1 MSSQLH
7 GTGIA
12 LVTPFQNGVVDFDGL
27 ERVINHTIEG
37 DVEYLVSLG
46 TTGETP
52 TLSKQEQKEV
62 LEFTIKTVAGR
73 VPIVAGF
80 GGNNT
85 AQIVEDIK
93 NFHFEGVDFILS
105 SSPNYNKPTQ
115 EGLFQHYMA
124 LAEVAPVPIII
135 YNVPGRTARNI
146 SAETTIRLAR
156 ASDKFCAIK
165 EASGDIEQCMKI
177 ARDKPKDFLL
187 LSGDDA
193 LALPLISFGAKGI
206 ISVIGNALPREFS
219 DMIRYCL
226 NGDFKTASPLHF
238 ELLET
243 IDLIFRDGN
252 PSGVKGLLK
261 LQGVISSEEV
271 RLPLVPL
278 TEATNE
284 ALKIELEKINRLE
297 LVG

>member
-1 MSSQLH
+1 MSNKLH

-12 LVTPFQNGVVDFDGL
+12 LVTPFQNGIIDFDGL

-37 DVEYLVSLG
+37 GVEYLVSLG

-52 TLSKQEQKEV
+52 TLSKQEQKQV
-62 LEFTIKTVAGR
+62 LEFTVKTVAGR

-85 AQIVEDIK
+85 AQLVEDIK
-93 NFHFEGVDFILS
+93 NYHFKGVDFILS

-115 EGLFQHYMA
+115 EGIFQHYMA
-124 LAEVAPVPIII
+124 IAEVAPVPIII

-146 SAETTIRLAR
+146 SAETTIRLAK
-156 ASDKFCAIK
+156 ASNKFCAIK
-165 EASGDIEQCMKI
+165 EASGDMEQCMKI
-177 ARDKPKDFLL
+177 ARDKPEHFLL
-187 LSGDDA
+187 LSGDDP
-193 LALPLISFGAKGI
+193 LTLPMMSFGAKGV

-226 NGDFKTASPLHF
+226 AGDFKMATPLHF

-252 PSGVKGLLK
+252 PAGVKALLEMQNICSK
-261 LQGVISSEEV
+261 EV
-271 RLPLVPL
+271 RLPLVQL
-278 TEATNE
+278 TEPTNE
-284 ALKIELEKINRLE
+284 ALKVELEKISNK
-297 LVG
+297 

>member
-1 MSSQLH
+1 MSSKLH

-12 LVTPFQNGVVDFDGL
+12 LVTPFQNGKIDFDGL

-62 LEFTIKTVAGR
+62 LKFTIKTVAGR

-85 AQIVEDIK
+85 AQIVEEIK
-93 NFHFEGVDFILS
+93 NYDFKGVDFILS

-115 EGLFQHYMA
+115 EGIFQHYMA
-124 LAEVAPVPIII
+124 IAEVAPVPVII

-146 SAETTIRLAR
+146 SAETTVRLAK
-156 ASDKFCAIK
+156 ASKKFCAIK
-165 EASGDIEQCMKI
+165 EASGNMEQCMKI
-177 ARDKPKDFLL
+177 QRDKPKDFLL

-193 LALPLISFGAKGI
+193 LTLPMMAFGAKGV
-206 ISVIGNALPREFS
+206 ISVIGNALPKEFS
-219 DMIRYCL
+219 DMIRHCL
-226 NGDFKTASPLHF
+226 AGDFKTANPKHF
-238 ELLET
+238 QLLET
-243 IDLIFRDGN
+243 IDLIFKDGN
-252 PSGVKGLLK
+252 PAGVKGLLE
-261 LQGVISSEEV
+261 LQNICSREV
-271 RLPLVPL
+271 RLPLISL

-284 ALKIELEKINRLE
+284 ALKVELEKISAK
-297 LVG
+297 

>member
-1 MSSQLH
+1 MSSKLH

-12 LVTPFQNGVVDFDGL
+12 LVTPFQNGIIDFDGL

-37 DVEYLVSLG
+37 GVEYLVSLG

-52 TLSKQEQKEV
+52 TLSKQEQKQV
-62 LEFTIKTVAGR
+62 LEFTVKTVAGR

-85 AQIVEDIK
+85 AQLVEEIK
-93 NFHFEGVDFILS
+93 NYHFKGVDFILS

-115 EGLFQHYMA
+115 EGIFQHYMA
-124 LAEVAPVPIII
+124 IAEVAPVPVII

-146 SAETTIRLAR
+146 SAETTIRLAK

-165 EASGDIEQCMKI
+165 EASGDMEQCMKI
-177 ARDKPKDFLL
+177 ARDKPEDFLL

-193 LALPLISFGAKGI
+193 LTLPMISFGAKGV

-226 NGDFKTASPLHF
+226 DSDFKAAKPLHF
-238 ELLET
+238 ALLET
-243 IDLIFRDGN
+243 VDLIFRDGN
-252 PSGVKGLLK
+252 PSGVKGLLEMQSICSK
-261 LQGVISSEEV
+261 EV
-271 RLPLVPL
+271 RLPLTQL
-278 TEATNE
+278 TEATNQ
-284 ALKIELEKINRLE
+284 ALKVELEKIKHLE
-297 LVG
+297 LIN

>member
-1 MSSQLH
+1 MSSKLH

-12 LVTPFQNGVVDFDGL
+12 LVTPFQNGIIDFDGL

-37 DVEYLVSLG
+37 GVEYLVSLG

-52 TLSKQEQKEV
+52 TLSKQEQKQV
-62 LEFTIKTVAGR
+62 LEFTVKTVAGR

-85 AQIVEDIK
+85 AQLVEEIK
-93 NFHFEGVDFILS
+93 NYHFKGVDFILS

-115 EGLFQHYMA
+115 EGIFQHYMA
-124 LAEVAPVPIII
+124 IAEVAPVPVII

-146 SAETTIRLAR
+146 SAETTIRLAK

-165 EASGDIEQCMKI
+165 EASGDMEQCMKI
-177 ARDKPKDFLL
+177 ARDKPEDFLL

-193 LALPLISFGAKGI
+193 LTLPMISFGAKGV

-226 NGDFKTASPLHF
+226 DSDFKAAKPLHF
-238 ELLET
+238 ALLET

-252 PSGVKGLLK
+252 PSGVKGLLEMQSICSK
-261 LQGVISSEEV
+261 EV
-271 RLPLVPL
+271 RLPLTQL
-278 TEATNE
+278 TEATNQ
-284 ALKIELEKINRLE
+284 ALKVELEKIKHLE
-297 LVG
+297 LIN

>member
-1 MSSQLH
+1 MSSKLY

-12 LVTPFQNGVVDFDGL
+12 LVTPFQNGMIDFDGL
-27 ERVINHTIEG
+27 ERVINHTIDG
-37 DVEYLVSLG
+37 GIEYLVSLG

-52 TLSKQEQKEV
+52 TLSKQEQKQV

-85 AQIVEDIK
+85 AQIIEEIK
-93 NFHFEGVDFILS
+93 NYDFKGVDFILS

-115 EGLFQHYMA
+115 EGIFQHYMA
-124 LAEVAPVPIII
+124 IAEVAPVPVII

-146 SAETTIRLAR
+146 SAETTIRLAK

-193 LALPLISFGAKGI
+193 LALPMMSFGGKGV
-206 ISVIGNALPREFS
+206 ISVIGNALPKVFS
-219 DMIRYCL
+219 TMIRYCL
-226 NGDFKTASPLHF
+226 NDDFKTACSLHL

-243 IDLIFRDGN
+243 VSLIFRDGN
-252 PSGVKGLLK
+252 PAGVKGLLA
-261 LQGVISSEEV
+261 LQNICSKEV
-271 RLPLVPL
+271 RLPLVEL
-278 TEATNE
+278 TKATNE
-284 ALKIELEKINRLE
+284 ALKIELEKISVR
-297 LVG
+297 

>member
-1 MSSQLH
+1 MSNKLH

-12 LVTPFQNGVVDFDGL
+12 LVTPFQNGIIDFDGL

-37 DVEYLVSLG
+37 GVEYLVSLG

-52 TLSKQEQKEV
+52 TLSKQEQKQV
-62 LEFTIKTVAGR
+62 LEFTVKTVAGR

-85 AQIVEDIK
+85 AQLVEDIK
-93 NFHFEGVDFILS
+93 NYHFKGVDFILS

-115 EGLFQHYMA
+115 EGIFQHYMA
-124 LAEVAPVPIII
+124 IAEVAPVPIII

-146 SAETTIRLAR
+146 SAETTIRLAK
-156 ASDKFCAIK
+156 ASNKFCAIK
-165 EASGDIEQCMKI
+165 EASGDMEQCMKI
-177 ARDKPKDFLL
+177 ARDKPEHFLL
-187 LSGDDA
+187 LSGDDP
-193 LALPLISFGAKGI
+193 LTLPMMSFGAKGV

-226 NGDFKTASPLHF
+226 AGDFKMATPLHF
-238 ELLET
+238 ELLKT

-252 PSGVKGLLK
+252 PAGVKALLEMQNICSK
-261 LQGVISSEEV
+261 EV
-271 RLPLVPL
+271 RLPLVQL
-278 TEATNE
+278 TEPTNE
-284 ALKIELEKINRLE
+284 ALKVELEKISNK
-297 LVG
+297 

>member
-1 MSSQLH
+1 MSNKLH

-12 LVTPFQNGVVDFDGL
+12 LVTPFQNGIIDFDGL

-37 DVEYLVSLG
+37 GVEYLVSLG

-52 TLSKQEQKEV
+52 TLSKQEQKQV
-62 LEFTIKTVAGR
+62 LEFTVKTVAGR

-85 AQIVEDIK
+85 AQLVEDIK
-93 NFHFEGVDFILS
+93 NYHFKGVDFILS

-115 EGLFQHYMA
+115 EGIFQHYMA
-124 LAEVAPVPIII
+124 IAEVAPVPIII

-146 SAETTIRLAR
+146 SAETTIRLAK
-156 ASDKFCAIK
+156 ASNKFCAIK
-165 EASGDIEQCMKI
+165 EASGDMEQCMKI
-177 ARDKPKDFLL
+177 ARDKPEHFLL
-187 LSGDDA
+187 LSGDDP
-193 LALPLISFGAKGI
+193 LTLPMMSFGAKGV

-226 NGDFKTASPLHF
+226 AGDFKMATPLHF

-252 PSGVKGLLK
+252 PAGVKALLEMQNICSK
-261 LQGVISSEEV
+261 EV
-271 RLPLVPL
+271 RLPLVQL
-278 TEATNE
+278 TEPTNE
-284 ALKIELEKINRLE
+284 ALKVELEKISSK
-297 LVG
+297 

>member
-1 MSSQLH
+1 MSSKLY

-12 LVTPFQNGVVDFDGL
+12 LVTPFQNGVIDFGGL

-37 DVEYLVSLG
+37 GVEYLVSLG

-62 LEFTIKTVAGR
+62 LAFTIKTVAGR

-93 NFHFEGVDFILS
+93 NYDFKDVDFILS

-115 EGLFQHYMA
+115 EGIFQHYMA
-124 LAEVAPVPIII
+124 LAAVAPVPIII

-146 SAETTIRLAR
+146 SADTTIRLAK
-156 ASDKFCAIK
+156 ASEKFCAIK
-165 EASGDIEQCMKI
+165 EASGDMEQCMKI
-177 ARDKPKDFLL
+177 ARDTPKDFLL

-193 LALPLISFGAKGI
+193 LTLPMMSFGAKGI
-206 ISVIGNALPREFS
+206 ISVIGNALPRQFS
-219 DMIRYCL
+219 NMTRHCL
-226 NGDFKTASPLHF
+226 EGNFETARQLHF

-243 IDLIFRDGN
+243 MDLIFRDGN
-252 PSGVKGLLK
+252 PSGVKGLLEIQNICSK
-261 LQGVISSEEV
+261 EV

-278 TEATNE
+278 TQNTNE
-284 ALKIELEKINRLE
+284 ALKVEFEKINHLGMRFK
-297 LVG
+297 